1 MVRSCG
7 MWSGWHW
14 VLFNFGLLFEERD
27 RNLGY
32 QDISGSC
39 GSKEKDYI
47 KKKCEKRRHENEP
60 NTKTHSTA
68 LLALRPKPLLGE
80 VASSIYAGNGPGPA
94 AWLALYEMT
103 VAAFCGKMLDAIDIS
118 E

>member
-47 KKKCEKRRHENEP
+47 KKNVRKEDMRMNP
-60 NTKTHSTA
+60 I
-68 LLALRPKPLLGE
+68 LRLTQQLFWPFDQNP
-80 VASSIYAGNGPGPA
+80 S
-94 AWLALYEMT
+94 
-103 VAAFCGKMLDAIDIS
+103 
-118 E
+118 